1 MSLRIAR
8 EQSLYA
14 SNANA
19 SLATL
24 RRDLAG
30 LQEQLATGLRVN
42 RPSDDPSAY
51 AQARM
56 LESLDQRYAQY
67 GRAIGDARQW
77 VNQTGNELGTLTER
91 FTEAYE
97 EGLRA
102 LNGTLNDDN
111 REALAGRIESLLAEV
126 VDGLNAKSG
135 GEYLFAG
142 NRSTTEPF
150 AEDGTP
156 TGNVG
161 GDRRRTIGPSTD
173 LVINVSGERVL
184 DTGEGFTIT
193 ESLQNM
199 IAALR
204 GDDTVSLD
212 AAVGQVI
219 VARDHL
225 IDVAAESGAVARRL
239 DNAELQIQDASI
251 EANRRRAEIEEVD
264 YVETITRFQQAQ
276 TTLEAALRTTAS
288 AVQTTL
294 LDYLR

>member
-1 MSLRIAR
+1 MSIRIAR
-8 EQSLYA
+8 EQSVYA
-14 SNANA
+14 QNANA

-51 AQARM
+51 AQARR

-67 GRAIGDARQW
+67 GRAIGDARLW
-77 VNQTGNELGTLTER
+77 ANQTGDELDTLTER

-102 LNGTLNDDN
+102 LNDTLNEGD
-111 REALAGRIESLLAEV
+111 REAVADRIDALLAEV

-156 TGNVG
+156 TGDLS
-161 GDRRRTIGPSTD
+161 GDRVRQVGPSTD
-173 LVINVSGERVL
+173 LVINVTGERVL

-193 ESLQNM
+193 ESLRTL
-199 IAALR
+199 AATLR

-212 AAVGQVI
+212 DAVGQVI
-219 VARDHL
+219 TARDHL
-225 IDVAAESGAVARRL
+225 IDVAADSGTVARRL
-239 DNAELQIQDASI
+239 DHTELYLQDASI
-251 EANRRRAEIEEVD
+251 EANRRRAELEEAD
-264 YVETITRFQQAQ
+264 YVETITRFQQVQ
-276 TTLEAALRTTAS
+276 TSLEAALRTTAS
-288 AVQTTL
+288 TVQTTL